1 MFPRNK
7 DQKILEILLKFKILQ
22 PIFFSFIVF
31 FIRMTVIIVNLYKLL
46 VTQAYMDYMSGRKTV
61 YKP

>member
-7 DQKILEILLKFKILQ
+7 DQKILEIVLKFKILQ

-31 FIRMTVIIVNLYKLL
+31 FIRMTFIIVNLYKLL